1 MLSKILQTEHEKEL
15 NELKNEY
22 EKKLNEQKE
31 RIIALREE
39 NDDLKQKLNSYSVK
53 DESISRALV
62 LAVEKAKEL
71 ENSSKNLYELEIQRI
86 RILYSRWEKMLEAIV
101 EKYPNIKTISEVKN
115 LMAEF
120 DNSIKSTIQ
129 TSFVAHPEEDK
140 TYVKQLLNKMNG
152 VTSKTAVLNQSAL
165 KQTEEVQQKNKPTE
179 IKNISEEINHQSIL
193 KPVSN
198 MELDKNDKY
207 ENLVDKFLNSNDDSE
222 IKSAYAKKI
231 APILNQ
237 RIEEKIEN
245 YIKSNNDRFDL
256 SEAIADIT
264 FLSATDN
271 SSHILSYEHSSRLS
285 L

>member
-15 NELKNEY
+15 NEIKNEY

-39 NDDLKQKLNSYSVK
+39 NDAIKQKLNSYSVK

-101 EKYPNIKTISEVKN
+101 EKYPNIKTITEVKS

-120 DNSIKSTIQ
+120 DNSIKSTIT

-140 TYVKQLLNKMNG
+140 TYVKQLLSKMNG
-152 VTSKTAVLNQSAL
+152 VSSKPAVLNQTAYKS
-165 KQTEEVQQKNKPTE
+165 TDEEVQQNNKRTE

-237 RIEEKIEN
+237 RIEEKIED
-245 YIKSNNDRFDL
+245 YINSNSDRFDL
-256 SEAIADIT
+256 SEAIRPKETLEEIMKAFD
-264 FLSATDN
+264 FYPDN
-271 SSHILSYEHSSRLS
+271 ED
-285 L
+285 